1 MTDSALLAAVNILA
15 AEVAR
20 LSSALSPWVG
30 SDEMLARYG
39 VTIKTLG
46 AMERRGEIPYRV
58 RGRWLR
64 SELLEWE
71 IAKAAA

>member
-1 MTDSALLAAVNILA
+1 MSEAALLSVVNILA

-39 VTIKTLG
+39 VTIKTLA
-46 AMERRGEIPYRV
+46 AMERRGDIPYRV

-64 SELLEWE
+64 SELLQWE
-71 IAKAAA
+71 TARAAR